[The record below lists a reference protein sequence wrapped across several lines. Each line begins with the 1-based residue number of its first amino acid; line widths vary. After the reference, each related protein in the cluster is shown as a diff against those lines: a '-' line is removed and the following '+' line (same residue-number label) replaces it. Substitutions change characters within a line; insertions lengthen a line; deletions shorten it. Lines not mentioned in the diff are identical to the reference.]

1 MNFSTKTKNEIIKR
15 EIEKK
20 CCKIS
25 LLSGFLRTGAVIEIN
40 GGMVG
45 FSVVG
50 EVKVIKFISKLI
62 NSSYG
67 DEPVIKIE
75 AGKEQRACLE
85 VFSYTSAKILQD
97 CKILELDDETV
108 SLRADIDKNLVKN
121 ACCKIAF
128 ITGVFLGSGTVT
140 VPKIDKPSTTGYHL
154 EFVFSKKVT
163 AEEFCDLYSSFDFFP
178 KLIQRK
184 DSYVVYIKNAEGV
197 NDTLTLLGAINS
209 SLALTDLIMRK
220 ELKNKLNRAM
230 NCEMSNM
237 TKSIDSSFSDR
248 KAIQVIIDT
257 IKLENLDTNL
267 QAVAKARLLH
277 EDSSLSQLAQILGI
291 SKSCLSHRLR
301 KLREI
306 AKELE
311 E

>member
-15 EIEKK
+15 EIDKK

-50 EVKVIKFISKLI
+50 EIKVLKYIAKII
-62 NSSYG
+62 NSCYG
-67 DEPVIKIE
+67 DEPVIKTD
-75 AGKEQRACLE
+75 ASKEQRACLE
-85 VFSYTSAKILQD
+85 IFSVSSAKILQD
-97 CKILELDDETV
+97 CKILELGDETV
-108 SLRADIDKNLVKN
+108 TLRADIDEVLVKN

-140 VPKIDKPSTTGYHL
+140 VPNMDKPSTTGYHL
-154 EFVFSKKVT
+154 EFVFSKKYT
-163 AEEFCDLYSSFDFFP
+163 AKQFCDLYSSFDFFP
-178 KLIQRK
+178 KLINRK
-184 DSYVVYIKNAEGV
+184 DTYVVYIKNAEAV

-209 SLALTDLIMRK
+209 SLALTDIIMRK
-220 ELKNKLNRAM
+220 EIKNKLNRAM

-237 TKSIDSSFSDR
+237 NKSIDSSFSDR

-257 IKLENLDTNL
+257 IQLENLDKNL
-267 QAVAKARLLH
+267 QTVAKARLEH
-277 EDSSLSQLAQILGI
+277 EDLSLSQLAQLLDI

-301 KLREI
+301 KIREI